1 MKTTTTTTKPKTFME
16 AVRALVAYDIAAGNF
31 EILELEENGKYGHG
45 KFLFTGTEDNNEPY
59 NYTIEF
65 TLEPGEIYAD
75 VSVVDYITNETLNTV
90 ENLHRELY

>member
-1 MKTTTTTTKPKTFME
+1 ME

-45 KFLFTGTEDNNEPY
+45 KFLFTGTEDNNAPY

-65 TLEPGEIYAD
+65 KLEPGETYAD
-75 VSVVDYITNETLNTV
+75 VSIVDNITNETLNTV
-90 ENLHRELY
+90 DNLYRVVLS